1 VLEPPQRRATS
12 SRYGRS
18 PKHDDAAS
26 HGSNVAKQAR
36 AITIQH
42 IGRKPVLG
50 VDPRLVFVFEF
61 HAQVDPDELRRAG
74 LLLLD
79 GSRRHAVVAF
89 ADDPELASFHERLA
103 AYSGPIPDG
112 QKGASYQAFF
122 DSIVSIRVL
131 GPQDRISQS
140 CAGYVAALSAPEEL
154 RLDVA
159 CWHPDNIALANQW
172 VEDLRTA
179 AKAAGGRVASVYTN
193 HPAGV
198 ILARIYLP
206 SDRLTE
212 FASLDVICTIDLLPK
227 PELRIGQLFGLQAN
241 DLPTIRP
248 AFASSP
254 ILGLIDSGVMS
265 GHPLL
270 EGAVLQAESFSPHIV
285 DGEDRNGHGTLVAS
299 IALHGNIDQ
308 AINRNPLIPI
318 ARIVSVAVLDSD
330 SLFPDD
336 SLWESDLADAVKYC
350 AEQGARVI
358 NLSIGDPRVPF
369 KGPRQ
374 LSASAVIDQLARQY
388 GLVIVAA
395 AGNIHPSDYLPGVVA
410 DSAEYIEH
418 LLAHAEAGLTAPG
431 SAALALT
438 VGGIASSGVA
448 GAYTSIEAVERK
460 AHGRAGWPSAIS
472 RIGPGIGGA
481 IKPELVQPSGT
492 MGFDPTHS
500 VVEDNELKITGAGT
514 ANGRLLAKDIGT
526 SFAAPAVSRV
536 ALAILARYPE
546 FPANLVR
553 ALTLLGAERTWD
565 GSELVVTGPAK
576 RAAALRRMMGFG
588 TTSIDGALT
597 THDHRAILVAE
608 SSIVMDG
615 LHIYELPMPNSFF
628 ESGGSRVLDI
638 ALTHDPPTKLQ
649 RLDYMGNKLEFY
661 VVKGMTID
669 EVATTFAKFDLD
681 ETDDGEDDVEES
693 ADGLGADSAIEND
706 GTQPVKKDP
715 QIGDLKSKR
724 VKLDTSVK
732 VLSLGCNQRAS
743 RTLTVRLT
751 KAEAPWHIVIRSV
764 NRWCDDTMKQDYALA
779 VSLRRD
785 EDRTEILADLAAR
798 LEAIV
803 EVRTEVEAETEI
815 EL

>member
-1 VLEPPQRRATS
+1 MLEPPQRRATG

-26 HGSNVAKQAR
+26 HGSNVAEQAR

-42 IGRKPVLG
+42 IGRKPVFG

-61 HAQVDPDELRRAG
+61 YTQVDTDELRRAG

-79 GSRRHAVVAF
+79 GSNRHAVVAF
-89 ADDPELASFHERLA
+89 ADDPQMAAFHERLE

-112 QKGASYQAFF
+112 QKGASFQAFF
-122 DSIVSIRVL
+122 DSIVSIRAL
-131 GPQDRISQS
+131 RAEDRISRS
-140 CAGYVAALSAPEEL
+140 CVAYVAALSTPEEL

-159 CWHPDNIALANQW
+159 CWHPDNVAVAAQW
-172 VEDLRTA
+172 VEDVRTA

-198 ILARIYLP
+198 ILARVYLP
-206 SDRLTE
+206 SDRLAE

-227 PELRIGQLFGLQAN
+227 PELRIGQLYGLQAN

-248 AFASSP
+248 ASATSP

-270 EGAVLQAESFSPHIV
+270 QGAVLQAESLSPNIT

-299 IALHGNIDQ
+299 IALHGDIDQ
-308 AINRNPLIPI
+308 AVTRNPLVPI
-318 ARIVSVAVLDSD
+318 GRIVSVAVLDSD
-330 SLFPDD
+330 NLFPDD

-358 NLSIGDPRVPF
+358 NLSIGDPRIPF
-369 KGPRQ
+369 TGPRQ
-374 LSASAVIDQLARQY
+374 LSASAVIDQLARQH

-395 AGNIHPSDYLPGVVA
+395 AGNIHPSDYLPDVVV
-410 DSAEYIEH
+410 DSAEYVEH

-431 SAALALT
+431 TAALALT
-438 VGGIASSGVA
+438 VGGIASGGAA
-448 GAYTSIEAVERK
+448 GAYTSIEPVERK
-460 AHGRAGWPSAIS
+460 VHGRAGWPSAIS

-514 ANGRLLAKDIGT
+514 GAGRLLAKDIGT
-526 SFAAPAVSRV
+526 SFAAPAVARV
-536 ALAILARYPE
+536 ALAILARYPD
-546 FPANLVR
+546 FSANLVR
-553 ALTLLGAERTWD
+553 ALTLLGAERTWE

-576 RAAALRRMMGFG
+576 RAAALRRMIGFG

-608 SSIVMDG
+608 SPIAMDA
-615 LHIYELPMPNSFF
+615 LHIYELPMPSSFF
-628 ESGGSRVLDI
+628 ESGGSRVLDV
-638 ALTHDPPTKLQ
+638 AVTHDPPTKLQ
-649 RLDYMGNKLEFY
+649 RLDYIGNKLEFY

-669 EVATTFAKFDLD
+669 EVAETFAKIDD
-681 ETDDGEDDVEES
+681 RETDDS
-693 ADGLGADSAIEND
+693 ADDAEEVAGGGDSATDLEEAEAI
-706 GTQPVKKDP
+706 GKDR
-715 QIGDLKSKR
+715 QIGDLKANR
-724 VKLDTSVK
+724 VNLDASVK

-743 RTLTVRLT
+743 RTFPQRLV
-751 KAEAPWHIVIRSV
+751 AADAPWHIVIRSV
-764 NRWCDDTMKQDYALA
+764 NRWCDDTLKQDYALA

-785 EDRTEILADLAAR
+785 EDRTEILAELAAQ

-803 EVRTEVEAETEI
+803 EVRTEVEAEI